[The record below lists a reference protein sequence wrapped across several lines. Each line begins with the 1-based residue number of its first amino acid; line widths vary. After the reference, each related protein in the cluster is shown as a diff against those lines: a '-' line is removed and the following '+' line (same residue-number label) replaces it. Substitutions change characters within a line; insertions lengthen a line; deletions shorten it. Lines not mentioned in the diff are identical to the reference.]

1 MRENIT
7 ENPSI
12 TLRETQINDFNALFT
27 FQSDEEAGYMAAFV
41 NENWQDKDAYLAKW
55 SKLLAEE
62 AVKIRTIVLDNK
74 VAGSVLIWQFMG
86 EPQISYGLGKEF
98 WNRGVATN
106 ALQQFLTIFPD
117 RPLYGRA
124 AFDNIA
130 SIKVLTKCGFKK
142 INEEQSY
149 AHARQKEITEV
160 VFILEV

>member
-1 MRENIT
+1 MSENII

-12 TLRETQINDFNALFT
+12 TLRETVVTDLDALFI
-27 FQSDEEAGYMAAFV
+27 FQSDEEAGHMAAFV
-41 NENWQDKDAYLAKW
+41 NENWQDKEAYKAKW
-55 SKLLAEE
+55 KRLLADETI
-62 AVKIRTIVLDNK
+62 KIRTIVLDNK
-74 VAGSVLIWQFMG
+74 VVGSVLIWQLMG

-98 WNRGVATN
+98 WNRGIVSN

-149 AHARQKEITEV
+149 AHARQQEITEV
-160 VFILEV
+160 VFVLEG

>member
-1 MRENIT
+1 MRENII
-7 ENPSI
+7 ESSSI
-12 TLRETQINDFNALFT
+12 ILRETEVNDLDVLFT

-55 SKLLAEE
+55 NRLLTDETI
-62 AVKIRTIVLDNK
+62 KIRTIVLDNK
-74 VAGSVLIWQFMG
+74 VVGSVLIWQLMG

-98 WNRGVATN
+98 WNKGIVTS

-149 AHARQKEITEV
+149 AHARGKEIDEV
-160 VFILEV
+160 VFVLE